1 LNGLNEFGVAERCNN
16 LNDLN
21 VPEGLKIH
29 SLKKFWSVFKL
40 TWIERLVYRANFCL
54 EILSGILSSL
64 IVVFLWMAVY
74 RSGARE
80 VIGGYTIEEMV
91 TYLLGGGLINS
102 FILTTAENPET
113 SQTIQDGTLS
123 NLLVQPMNPYAIWFV
138 RDLGTK
144 AFFFLL
150 GLAGYL
156 VVFLFFKQYLV
167 LSPSLAHFVLFLV
180 SMMLAALLQFFLFE
194 ALSLLAFWVENT
206 YGIRFTM
213 RVIMEVVA
221 GAIIPLSFFPEV
233 LQKLF
238 LLLPFPY
245 LVYLPMRIYLGK
257 MPLDHLAG
265 EFFKEALWIV
275 GLVCLNLVIWKRGVR
290 QYVAM
295 GD

>member
-1 LNGLNEFGVAERCNN
+1 LNIQILTKC
-16 LNDLN
+16 
-21 VPEGLKIH
+21 
-29 SLKKFWSVFKL
+29 WSVLKL

-64 IVVFLWMAVY
+64 IVVFLWIAIY

-80 VIGGYTIEEMV
+80 VIGGYSIQEMV

-113 SQTIQDGTLS
+113 SQSIQDGTLS
-123 NLLVQPMNPYAIWFV
+123 SLLVQPMSPYAIWFV

-144 AFFFLL
+144 VFFFLL

-156 VVFLFFKQYLV
+156 VVFLFFRQYLV
-167 LSPSLAHFVLFLV
+167 LTASLGHFALFLAAMV
-180 SMMLAALLQFFLFE
+180 LATLLQFLLFE

-213 RVIMEVVA
+213 RVIMEVVG

-233 LQKLF
+233 LEKLF
-238 LLLPFPY
+238 LLLPFHY
-245 LVYLPMRIYLGK
+245 LIYLPMQIYLGK
-257 MPLDHLAG
+257 MPPGHVPG
-265 EFFKEALWIV
+265 EFIKEALWIV
-275 GLVCLNLVIWKRGVR
+275 GLACVNMIIWKKGVR